1 MVRQFSVDDFA
12 VFLMD
17 VRSRTALD
25 DRRVALTAA
34 FELWRQGGRGRK
46 GRERMWRA
54 VKGDSDLEARLHALL
69 RPGPISK
76 EERLYRRLEQDV
88 KRRQTKHQ
96 TQEEQARREWSVR
109 LRSNVD
115 RLRSV
120 DQTTVDQVFGEL
132 YSLGEEI
139 TRLVNSQSRWGS
151 SRWDLLESEFGRE
164 VAEAARDGLM
174 AV

>member
-76 EERLYRRLEQDV
+76 EERLY
-88 KRRQTKHQ
+88 RQTKHQ